1 MPAFNTLSLSLPP
14 SLAEQSPAPHSRPP
28 LQRSR
33 WSGDP
38 SRPFSCNSS
47 KSAHPS
53 AVDFVPLQS
62 PLKIGVYLFS
72 GKDFSDS
79 VNPPQSP
86 ITTACVGSLLAQP
99 HTRLPARSQRTRWAQ
114 RVRPPA
120 FRSLQCMNEISPLG
134 NTGVEDEEERCCT
147 EARAST
153 VCSCMI
159 GDGGLKHGFYWG
171 LKQFWSNKASI
182 IWGTMSGSSLA
193 SLLALLIRRRNA
205 EMLNRLQLS

>member
-1 MPAFNTLSLSLPP
+1 MPAFNTFSLSLPP

-28 LQRSR
+28 PQRSR

-53 AVDFVPLQS
+53 AVDFVPLLQS

-86 ITTACVGSLLAQP
+86 ITS
-99 HTRLPARSQRTRWAQ
+99 
-114 RVRPPA
+114 
-120 FRSLQCMNEISPLG
+120 SPLG